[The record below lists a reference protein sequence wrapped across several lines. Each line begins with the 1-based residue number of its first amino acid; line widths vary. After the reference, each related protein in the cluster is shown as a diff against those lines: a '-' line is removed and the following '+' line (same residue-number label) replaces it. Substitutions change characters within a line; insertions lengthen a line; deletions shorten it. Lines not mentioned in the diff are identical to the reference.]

1 MSEVQ
6 QDHQDSARR
15 RHLRVRALLLPALA
29 LTVISAAV
37 GAAVAVLALPPAI
50 ATQLAVP
57 RYALSESTANSS
69 LEQVAPKVLPS
80 VVTLRIDLGG
90 GLIQEGSGIILTPD
104 GTVLVTVGTD
114 HGQP

>member
-15 RHLRVRALLLPALA
+15 RHLRVRTLLLPTLA

-50 ATQLAVP
+50 ATQLVVP
-57 RYALSESTANSS
+57 RYALLGSTPNSS
-69 LEQVAPKVLPS
+69 LEQVAPTVLPS
-80 VVTLRIDLGG
+80 VVTLRINLGG
-90 GLIQEGSGIILTPD
+90 GLIQGGRASSSLP
-104 GTVLVTVGTD
+104 TD
-114 HGQP
+114 